1 MSLVLFAMK
10 MVFQQI
16 LCNVSKV
23 SIAVLAQLEF
33 VPPPPLTTVID
44 ALLVTI
50 VQLVLLLLSNV
61 LLVLTLTL
69 EV

>member
-1 MSLVLFAMK
+1 MK

-16 LCNVSKV
+16 LCNVRKV

-33 VPPPPLTTVID
+33 APPPPLTTVID